1 MTNAE
6 AKEALKNRTP
16 VIYNNIEYLYIS
28 AIIYR
33 YDKNRT
39 PVVFKNIEYSCI
51 TAIIYRYDNNRNLVI
66 SAELTDKNK
75 RSVII
80 AQLKDVITTYD
91 NQNQATPFL
100 S

>member
-1 MTNAE
+1 MTNDE

-16 VIYNNIEYLYIS
+16 VILNGIEYLYIS

-33 YDKNRT
+33 YDK
-39 PVVFKNIEYSCI
+39 
-51 TAIIYRYDNNRNLVI
+51 NRNLVI

-75 RSVII
+75 RSVTI

-91 NQNQATPFL
+91 KQNQATAYL

>member
-6 AKEALKNRTP
+6 AKEALINCTP
-16 VIYNNIEYLYIS
+16 VMFNNTEYLYIS

-33 YDKNRT
+33 YDKNR
-39 PVVFKNIEYSCI
+39 
-51 TAIIYRYDNNRNLVI
+51 NLII
-66 SAELTDKNK
+66 SAELTDKCK
-75 RSVII
+75 RSVTI

-91 NQNQATPFL
+91 KQNQTALNL

>member
-16 VIYNNIEYLYIS
+16 VMFNNTEYLYIS

-33 YDKNRT
+33 YDKN
-39 PVVFKNIEYSCI
+39 Y
-51 TAIIYRYDNNRNLVI
+51 NLVV
-66 SAELTDKNK
+66 SAELTDKCK
-75 RSVII
+75 HSVII
-80 AQLKDVITTYD
+80 AQLKDVIAIYD
-91 NQNQATPFL
+91 KQNQRAPFL

>member
-1 MTNAE
+1 MTNTE

-33 YDKNRT
+33 YDKNH
-39 PVVFKNIEYSCI
+39 
-51 TAIIYRYDNNRNLVI
+51 NLVI

-91 NQNQATPFL
+91 KQNQRAAYL

>member
-33 YDKNRT
+33 YDKNH
-39 PVVFKNIEYSCI
+39 
-51 TAIIYRYDNNRNLVI
+51 NLAI

>member
-33 YDKNRT
+33 YDKNH
-39 PVVFKNIEYSCI
+39 
-51 TAIIYRYDNNRNLVI
+51 NLVI